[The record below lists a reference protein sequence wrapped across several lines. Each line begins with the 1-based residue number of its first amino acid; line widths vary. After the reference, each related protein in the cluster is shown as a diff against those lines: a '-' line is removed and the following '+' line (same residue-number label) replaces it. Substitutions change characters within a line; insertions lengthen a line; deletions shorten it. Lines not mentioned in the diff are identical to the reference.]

1 MRDLQLF
8 ARLTKVDEVR
18 HEVTGV
24 LAEEAP
30 DKSGEIFDYES
41 SKPFFKA
48 WNAEFEKATEGR
60 SLGNLREM
68 HQPVAVGK
76 FVRVEYDDPAKQIV
90 VTAKIVDREAWQKVA
105 EGVYTGFSIGGKYVK
120 SWRDGEYVRYT
131 AEPNEG
137 SLVDNPCMYGT
148 HFSAIKADGTTE
160 VRKFADRLRDETNS
174 KETGADMNNS
184 SSTQSAPDLSK
195 FAQIEAVEK
204 LSKKVDEQDS
214 QIAALSKTVENL
226 TALLEKL
233 LAEPESP
240 KVAANAVA
248 VGKEED
254 RGAASQAKRADDP
267 ISLIKQSH
275 GQPRWGL
282 GELSSS

>member
-30 DKSGEIFDYES
+30 DKSGEIFDYGS

-48 WNAEFEKATEGR
+48 WNAEFEKATDGR
-60 SLGNLREM
+60 SLGNVREM

-76 FVRVEYDDPAKQIV
+76 FVRAEYDDSAKQIV
-90 VTAKIVDREAWQKVA
+90 VTAKIVDRDAWQKVA

-148 HFSAIKADGTTE
+148 HFSAIKADGSTE
-160 VRKFADRLRDETNS
+160 VRKFHEASS

-184 SSTQSAPDLSK
+184 SSTQSEPDLSK

-204 LSKKVDEQDS
+204 LSKKIDEQDS

-233 LAEPESP
+233 LAEPEAP

-248 VGKEED
+248 IGKEED
-254 RGAASQAKRADDP
+254 GAASQKKADDP

-275 GQPRWGL
+275 GQPRFGYA
-282 GELSSS
+282 

>member
-1 MRDLQLF
+1 MKDLQIF

-18 HEVTGV
+18 HEVTGG
-24 LAEEAP
+24 LAEGAP

-41 SKPFFKA
+41 SKPFLKA

-60 SLGNLREM
+60 SLGNVREM

-90 VTAKIVDREAWQKVA
+90 VTAKIVDRDAWQKVT
-105 EGVYTGFSIGGKYVK
+105 EGVYTGFSIGGNYVK

-137 SLVDNPCMYGT
+137 SLVDNPCMYGA

-160 VRKFADRLRDETNS
+160 LRKFAMNS
-174 KETGADMNNS
+174 MRERPNSNETGADMNANQ
-184 SSTQSAPDLSK
+184 STPDLSK
-195 FAQIEAVEK
+195 FVQIEAVEK
-204 LSKKVDEQDS
+204 LSKRVEEQDA
-214 QIAALSKTVENL
+214 QIAVLSKTVENL

-233 LAEPESP
+233 LAEPEAP

-248 VGKEED
+248 VGKEDD
-254 RGAASQAKRADDP
+254 RGSQ
-267 ISLIKQSH
+267 L
-275 GQPRWGL
+275 
-282 GELSSS
+282 

>member
-1 MRDLQLF
+1 MKDLQIF

-60 SLGNLREM
+60 SLGNVREM

-76 FVRVEYDDPAKQIV
+76 FVRVEYEDAAKQIV
-90 VTAKIVDREAWQKVA
+90 VTAKIVDRDAWQKVT

-120 SWRDGEYVRYT
+120 SWRDGEFVRYT

-137 SLVDNPCMYGT
+137 SLVDNPCMYGA

-160 VRKFADRLRDETNS
+160 VRKFLAAREQASPN
-174 KETGADMNNS
+174 ETGADMNANQ
-184 SSTQSAPDLSK
+184 STPDLSK
-195 FAQIEAVEK
+195 FAQVEAVEK
-204 LSKKVDEQDS
+204 LSKRVEEQEA

-233 LAEPESP
+233 LAEPEAS

-248 VGKEED
+248 VSKEDD
-254 RGAASQAKRADDP
+254 RGVGSQKRADDP
-267 ISLIKQSH
+267 IGLIKQ
-275 GQPRWGL
+275 
-282 GELSSS
+282 

>member
-8 ARLTKVDEVR
+8 ARLTKVDEIR

-30 DKSGEIFDYES
+30 DKSGEILDYES

-48 WNAEFEKATEGR
+48 WNAEFEKATEGK
-60 SLGNLREM
+60 SLGNVREM

-90 VTAKIVDREAWQKVA
+90 VTAKIVDRDAWQKVT
-105 EGVYTGFSIGGKYVK
+105 EGVYTGFSIGGNYVK

-137 SLVDNPCMYGT
+137 SLVDNPCMYGA

-160 VRKFADRLRDETNS
+160 LRKFAMNS
-174 KETGADMNNS
+174 TRERPNSNETGADMNANQ
-184 SSTQSAPDLSK
+184 STPDLSK

-204 LSKKVDEQDS
+204 LSKRVEEQDA
-214 QIAALSKTVENL
+214 QIAVLSKTVENL

-233 LAEPESP
+233 LAEPEAP

-248 VGKEED
+248 VRKEDD
-254 RGAASQAKRADDP
+254 RGRQSQAKRVEDP
-267 ISLIKQSH
+267 IGLIKQSH
-275 GQPRWGL
+275 GQPKWGWA
-282 GELSSS
+282 

>member
-1 MRDLQLF
+1 MKDLRMF
-8 ARLTKVDEVR
+8 ARLTKVNEVR

-60 SLGNLREM
+60 SLGNVREM
-68 HQPVAVGK
+68 HQPVAIGK
-76 FVRVEYDDPAKQIV
+76 FVRVEYDDAAKQIV
-90 VTAKIVDREAWQKVA
+90 VTAKIVDGRAWQKVT

-137 SLVDNPCMYGT
+137 SLVDNPCMYGA

-160 VRKFADRLRDETNS
+160 LRKFLATSEQA
-174 KETGADMNNS
+174 KETGAHMNADQ
-184 SSTQSAPDLSK
+184 STPDLTK
-195 FAQIEAVEK
+195 FAQIEAVRK
-204 LSKKVDEQDS
+204 LSKRVEEQDS
-214 QIAALSKTVENL
+214 EIAVLSKTVENL

-233 LAEPESP
+233 LAEPEAP
-240 KVAANAVA
+240 KLAANAVA
-248 VGKEED
+248 VSKEED
-254 RGAASQAKRADDP
+254 RGAAAHAKRADDP

-275 GQPRWGL
+275 GQPRWGYA
-282 GELSSS
+282 

>member
-1 MRDLQLF
+1 MNDLKIF

-24 LAEEAP
+24 LAEEVP

-60 SLGNLREM
+60 SLGNVREM

-105 EGVYTGFSIGGKYVK
+105 EGVYTGFSIGGTYVK

-137 SLVDNPCMYGT
+137 SLVDNPCMYGA
-148 HFSAIKADGTTE
+148 HFSAVKADGTTE
-160 VRKFADRLRDETNS
+160 MRKFAASSLSEHTSSN
-174 KETGADMNNS
+174 ETGADMNS
-184 SSTQSAPDLSK
+184 IQSTPDLSK

-204 LSKKVDEQDS
+204 LVERIEEQDAE
-214 QIAALSKTVENL
+214 ILVLSRTVENL

-233 LAEPESP
+233 LAEPEAP
-240 KVAANAVA
+240 KVAANALA
-248 VGKEED
+248 VGKEDD
-254 RGAASQAKRADDP
+254 RGTQAQAKSAEDP

-275 GQPRWGL
+275 ARPKWGHA
-282 GELSSS
+282 

>member
-1 MRDLQLF
+1 MRDLQIF
-8 ARLTKVDEVR
+8 VRLTKVDEVR

-48 WNAEFEKATEGR
+48 WNAEFEKATDGR
-60 SLGNLREM
+60 SLGNVREM

-90 VTAKIVDREAWQKVA
+90 VTAKIVDREAWQKIA

-120 SWRDGEYVRYT
+120 SWRDGEYIRYT

-137 SLVDNPCMYGT
+137 SLVDNPCMYGA

-160 VRKFADRLRDETNS
+160 VRKFSDRGQGKNS
-174 KETGADMNNS
+174 NEMGADMNAN
-184 SSTQSAPDLSK
+184 QGAPDLSK

-204 LSKKVDEQDS
+204 LNKKVEEQDS
-214 QIAALSKTVENL
+214 QIAALSKTVEKL

-233 LAEPESP
+233 LAEPEAP

-254 RGAASQAKRADDP
+254 HGAASQKKADDP

-275 GQPRWGL
+275 GQPRFGYA
-282 GELSSS
+282 

>member
-1 MRDLQLF
+1 MEQEGFPMRNLQIF
-8 ARLTKVDEVR
+8 AHLTKVDEVR

-60 SLGNLREM
+60 SLGNVREM

-76 FVRVEYDDPAKQIV
+76 FVRVEYDDTSKQIV

-105 EGVYTGFSIGGKYVK
+105 EGVYTGFSIGGNYVK
-120 SWRDGEYVRYT
+120 SWPDGEYVRYT

-137 SLVDNPCMYGT
+137 SLVDNPCMYGA

-160 VRKFADRLRDETNS
+160 MRKFATPDMNS
-174 KETGADMNNS
+174 KEMETDMNANQN
-184 SSTQSAPDLSK
+184 TPDLSK
-195 FAQIEAVEK
+195 FAQTEAVEK
-204 LSKKVDEQDS
+204 LSKKIEEQDS

-233 LAEPESP
+233 LAEPEAP
-240 KVAANAVA
+240 KIAANAVA

-254 RGAASQAKRADDP
+254 HGAASQKKADDP

-275 GQPRWGL
+275 GQPRFAWA
-282 GELSSS
+282 